1 MDLKHYYRQQFLELI
16 EQFEHHWEEDLLYH
30 YGFRWNSYANS
41 TYKEIF
47 QITHF
52 RDESLYMIYT
62 IELPESYKK
71 TNMSDVVKNSSST
84 YELSMYYLSD
94 KILLSACVSIE
105 LLQQTSLGF
114 LNQARGELIDLV
126 FSAIQMHI
134 S

>member
-16 EQFEHHWEEDLLYH
+16 EQFEHHWEEDLLYQ

-105 LLQQTSLGF
+105 HLQQTSLGF